1 MKKHLFLLFGALL
14 TLAILTAPLYA
25 DNAYV
30 SGNVGYTLSND
41 LNIKNTDGNVIIK
54 LPLKTGINIQGAL
67 GAQFDNFRIEGE
79 IGYQTKDIDLAGVNG
94 SWKTLSLLA
103 NGYYDF
109 TTKGIQPYVTAGIG
123 AGRVTLSD
131 FIVGGDTFIWDGGV
145 TKLAYQ
151 LGAGV
156 ALPLTDN
163 ISIDVRYRYFALND
177 VIEGHLIKY
186 TPSTNS
192 ILVGLRL
199 GL

>member
-1 MKKHLFLLFGALL
+1 MKKHLFLLFGAVL
-14 TLAILTAPLYA
+14 TLVILAVPVYA
-25 DNAYV
+25 DNTYV
-30 SGNVGYTLSND
+30 SGNVGWTLSND
-41 LNIKNTDGNVIIK
+41 LNIKNTDGNLLIK

-67 GAQFDNFRIEGE
+67 GSRFENFRIEGE

-94 SWKTLSLLA
+94 SWKTLSLMA

-109 TTKGIQPYVTAGIG
+109 YTQGIQPYVTAGIG
-123 AGRVTLSD
+123 AGRVKLSD
-131 FIVGGDTFIWDGGV
+131 FIVGGDTFIWNGGV

-156 ALPLTDN
+156 ALPLTEN
-163 ISIDVRYRYFALND
+163 IAIDVRYRYFALND
-177 VIEGHLIKY
+177 VIEGHLKKY